1 MSAEP
6 ASRFRLAG
14 DRGGVP
20 MTQLAERPHRSAR
33 LGFADDAAKRALD
46 IVVSLAMIMV
56 LGPLLILLW
65 SAVRLTSRGP
75 ALFRQQRLGRDQ
87 QRFMVLK
94 LRTMYSGNN
103 DQIHRDYVTNMLR
116 DRQPQAAGSSGLF
129 KLDADP
135 RITPLG
141 AWLRRTSLDELPQL
155 LNVLGGQMSLV
166 GPRPVLPWEEELFSA
181 ANRQRFEVKPGITGL
196 WQVSGRSK
204 LSMQQALELDAEY
217 VGRRSLALDLI
228 ILIRT
233 VPALLRGGAT

>member
-6 ASRFRLAG
+6 ASRFRLAA
-14 DRGGVP
+14 DRGDVP
-20 MTQLAERPHRSAR
+20 MTQLAESPHRNAR

-75 ALFRQQRLGRDQ
+75 ALFRQQRLGRDR